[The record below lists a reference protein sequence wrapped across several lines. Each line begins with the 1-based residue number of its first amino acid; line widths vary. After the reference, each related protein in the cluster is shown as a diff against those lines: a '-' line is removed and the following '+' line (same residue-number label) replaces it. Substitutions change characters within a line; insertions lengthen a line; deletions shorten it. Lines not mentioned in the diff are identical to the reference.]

1 METEKYNKKGQKN
14 EKGTRMADKDSAE
27 APTFYKQ
34 EIWAQEKLCVSR
46 SHS

>member
-1 METEKYNKKGQKN
+1 METEKHNKKEQKN
-14 EKGTRMADKDSAE
+14 EKGTRMADEDSIV